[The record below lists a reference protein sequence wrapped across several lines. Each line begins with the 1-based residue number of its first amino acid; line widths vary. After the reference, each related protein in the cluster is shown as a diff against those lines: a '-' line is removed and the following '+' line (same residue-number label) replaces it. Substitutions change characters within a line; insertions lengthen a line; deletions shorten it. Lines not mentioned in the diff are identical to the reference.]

1 MPETISGLMKES
13 LSWFKNTTINAYMAT
28 VEDDQPR
35 TRPVS
40 ILWREDAVWLT
51 SGASNGKAQQVR
63 RHPCVELCVPIER
76 NDRHGYV
83 RLSGEAEIVTDPEIR
98 ARIGA
103 EFPFFGTFWEG
114 TDDPRYTLIR
124 VVPGEIL
131 YLRPEEDRHHAI
143 YL

>member
-1 MPETISGLMKES
+1 MSETIPGLMKES
-13 LSWFKNTTINAYMAT
+13 LSWLEDATVNTYMAT
-28 VEDDQPR
+28 VEADQPR
-35 TRPVS
+35 ARPVS

-63 RHPCVELCVPIER
+63 RNPNVELCVPIER

-83 RLSGEAEIVTDPEIR
+83 RLSGKAEIVTDPEIR

-103 EFPFFGTFWEG
+103 EFPFFGTFWKG

-124 VVPGEIL
+124 VAPSEIL
-131 YLRPEEDRHHAI
+131 YLRPEDDHHCVI